1 MIHHLRRSQV
11 DVQAYDACVEQSEW
25 GTIYGLSWWLDQVS
39 PNWEC
44 LVWQEQ
50 PITPYR
56 AVLPVP
62 VQRRYGLYLVHQ
74 PLFCQFLA
82 LYSAESLPVAV
93 QKDFIKALLAKYAL
107 IASYQLNFPEASVLS
122 SFTELSLRQMH
133 THVLSLE
140 APYETL
146 HQGYNRDRK
155 MNVKRAY
162 QADWT
167 CREGSDIIPLAEFFR
182 QHHAHQIE
190 GGAHPGAYTLLES
203 LFQACE
209 ERGYSDLW
217 YAEKH
222 NRVEA
227 GAWFV
232 TFRQRTLYL
241 FNAATPEG
249 RKGNARTFLIDQ
261 FIRQRAGT
269 QALFDFESANVTSIA
284 EFYASFGSQVAA
296 YYELRSNRLPK
307 VIQWLWK
314 LKNRLLR

>member
-1 MIHHLRRSQV
+1 MIHHLRRFQV
-11 DVQAYDACVEQSEW
+11 DVQAYDACVEQSKW

-39 PNWEC
+39 PDWEC
-44 LVWQEQ
+44 LVWQE
-50 PITPYR
+50 PSAPLYR

-62 VQRRYGLYLVHQ
+62 VQRRYGLCLVHQ

-82 LYSAESLPVAV
+82 IYSAESLPVV
-93 QKDFIKALLAKYAL
+93 IQKDFIKALLAQYAL

-122 SFTELSLRQMH
+122 SFTALNLRQMH
-133 THVLSLE
+133 THVLPLD
-140 APYETL
+140 APYEIL

-167 CREGSDIIPLAEFFR
+167 CRQGSDITPLAEFFK
-182 QHHAHQIE
+182 QHHAHQID
-190 GGAHPGAYTLLES
+190 GGVHPEAYALLKTLFET
-203 LFQACE
+203 CE
-209 ERGYSDLW
+209 KRGYSDLW
-217 YAEKH
+217 YAEKD

-232 TFRQRTLYL
+232 TFQKRTLYL

-249 RKGNARTFLIDQ
+249 RKANARTFLIDQ
-261 FIRQRAGT
+261 FIRQQAGT
-269 QALFDFESANVTSIA
+269 QALFDFESANVPSIA
-284 EFYASFGSQVAA
+284 EFYASFGSHVVA

-307 VIQWLWK
+307 IIQWLWK
-314 LKNRLLR
+314 LKNRLLH